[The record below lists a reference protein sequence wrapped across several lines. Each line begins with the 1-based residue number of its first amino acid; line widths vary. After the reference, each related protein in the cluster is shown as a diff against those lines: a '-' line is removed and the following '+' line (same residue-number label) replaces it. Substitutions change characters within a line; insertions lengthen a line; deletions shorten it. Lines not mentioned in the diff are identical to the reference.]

1 MTTANLKQQIS
12 SILPALRRFALSL
25 CGNVADADDLLQ
37 TTVERL
43 LTRSVPEDAELIA
56 WAFKVCRN
64 AWIDEH
70 RARKVRE
77 NAVHHEQLQESSS
90 TDDAQRIHA
99 QLELHQVDAALEQLP
114 NEQREAIALVAIQG
128 LSYREAADILE
139 VPTGTI
145 MSRLARARSKLAELL
160 QHTHV
165 DDSATRQGGAPYVH

>member
-43 LTRSVPEDAELIA
+43 LTRSVPDNAELIA

-77 NAVHHEQLQESSS
+77 NAIHNEQLQESTSA
-90 TDDAQRIHA
+90 DDVQRIHDQMA
-99 QLELHQVDAALEQLP
+99 LHQVDAALEQLAP
-114 NEQREAIALVAIQG
+114 DQREAIALVAIQG
-128 LSYREAADILE
+128 LSYREAAEILE

-145 MSRLARARSKLAELL
+145 MSRLARARSKLVSLL
-160 QHTHV
+160 QPSQVADGT
-165 DDSATRQGGAPYVH
+165 SSKGGTPYVH